1 MTNMKNNLFH
11 LANLAEERAK
21 SCGNATVLRKRSDE
35 SGKWLPV
42 TWQYFSECVDRAA
55 CAMLADHVGVQEN
68 MAIFT
73 QNMLKGIVTD
83 YAAFSVRAV
92 TIPLYATS
100 SEHQVQYIVNDAKVR
115 ILFVGEQQQY
125 DVAFRAMPLCPSLEK
140 IIVFDKNV
148 KLKSN
153 DHTSEYYKFW
163 VHDKITP
170 ERMARI
176 KELRAQAKEDDIANI
191 LYTSGTTG
199 EPKGVMLT
207 HANYLAQFKEH
218 IRILPQLSMK
228 NQVSMNFLPLTH
240 VFERAWTFLCM
251 EAGIEVCINTN
262 PKVITQSIKEVHPTM
277 MCSVPRFWEKVYDG
291 INAKIA
297 GMPAALQSMANDAIR
312 VGKSYFIE
320 YKAKGKTPPI
330 GLTLKYKMYEKTIF
344 QVLKKAIGIDKG
356 VLFPTA
362 GAAVPNAVEEMIHA
376 CGIPMV
382 VGYGLT
388 ESTATVSADYKD
400 QFSVGS
406 AGRPLPSLQVKIGE
420 NNEVLIKGPSITPGY
435 YKKPEANKEAFDEE
449 GFFHTG
455 DAGYLKDG
463 ELFLTDRIKDLFKTS
478 NGKYIAPQMLE
489 GRLTVDKYIDQIAVI
504 ADMRK
509 FVTALIIPAYDELKE
524 YAQANNIAYADMR
537 DLCTNKKVNQFVLE
551 RIETLQQGLAG
562 YEKVKRITLLPEP
575 FSMAKGELTNTLK
588 IRRPILLQNYATEIE
603 KMYAE

>member
-1 MTNMKNNLFH
+1 MKNKLYH
-11 LANLAEERAK
+11 LARLAEEKAQT
-21 SCGNATVLRKRSDE
+21 CGESVVLRKRSDE

-42 TWQYFSECVDRAA
+42 TWKYFSECVDLTA
-55 CAMLADHVGVQEN
+55 CALLADYVGVQEN
-68 MAIFT
+68 LAIFT

-83 YAAFSVRAV
+83 YAAFSIRAV

-148 KLKSN
+148 KLKAN
-153 DHTSEYYKFW
+153 DHTSEYFKYW

-170 ERMARI
+170 ERLAKV
-176 KELRAQAKEDDIANI
+176 KELRAQANEEDLANI

-207 HANYLAQFKEH
+207 HANYMAQFKVH
-218 IRILPQLSMK
+218 IDVLPQLSMK

-277 MCSVPRFWEKVYDG
+277 MCAVPRFWEKVYDG
-291 INAKIA
+291 INSKITA
-297 GMPAALQSMANDAIR
+297 MPTALQNIASDAIR
-312 VGKSYFIE
+312 VGKIYYLE

-330 GLTLKYKMYEKTIF
+330 GIALKYKMYEKTIF
-344 QVLKKAIGIDKG
+344 QILKKAIGIDRG

-362 GAAVPNAVEEMIHA
+362 GAAVPNAVEETIHA

-388 ESTATVSADYKD
+388 ESTATVTADYKPL
-400 QFSVGS
+400 FSIGS
-406 AGRPLPSLQVKIGE
+406 AGRHLPTLQVKIGE

-463 ELFLTDRIKDLFKTS
+463 ELFLTDRIKDLYKTS

-489 GRLTVDKYIDQIAVI
+489 GRLTVDKYVDQIAVI

-509 FVTALIIPAYDELKE
+509 FVTALIIPSYEEIKRYADE
-524 YAQANNIAYADMR
+524 NGIAYKDMR
-537 DLCTNKKVNQFVLE
+537 DLCANKKIVDLVQE

-575 FSMAKGELTNTLK
+575 FSMERGELTNTLK
-588 IRRPILLQNYATEIE
+588 IKRPVLLQNYAAEIAA
-603 KMYAE
+603 MYAE